1 MTDTSDPAQP
11 AGSSGPMQ
19 QPPCQ
24 RSRRRQPHR
33 GRPTPLQS
41 ANRVL
46 RIAGPGFITG
56 ASDDDPS
63 GIGTYSQVGA
73 AFGTGFLWMA
83 LYILPL
89 VICVQEMCGRIGLVT
104 GRGIAGCVRRHYN
117 RPILYGAV
125 LLLFVANTI
134 NVGADLGAMA
144 ASTQLLA
151 PSAPYGVVLVAFTAG
166 ILLLE
171 IFIPYRYYARVLKML
186 TLSLL
191 AYLIAAVLIHPD
203 WLELARATLVPSVQ
217 FTPDFLALAIAVLG
231 TTISPYLFFWQAS
244 EEIEEEHER
253 LQQKQRAEVAGKAAP
268 RKPGGRVG
276 HLHRA
281 VRALRLDTA
290 LGMIAASATFWFIVV
305 ATGLTLHPHGI
316 HTIATAAEAAE
327 ALRPLAGDL
336 AGLVFALGIVGT
348 GLLAIPVLAGSA
360 AYGIAETFG
369 WHEGLSQRL
378 DHARGFYAVIV
389 AATLIGLALNF
400 LGINPIAALVYTAV
414 INGIVAVPLLVLL
427 LLIANNHAIMG
438 EFTNGR
444 LSNIIGILTTLVM
457 AAAAVALIL
466 SLLPH

>member
-1 MTDTSDPAQP
+1 MADRSDPTPETPETP
-11 AGSSGPMQ
+11 ATQTASGQ
-19 QPPCQ
+19 
-24 RSRRRQPHR
+24 SRRLPHR
-33 GRPTPLQS
+33 GRPQPLRPAS
-41 ANRVL
+41 RLL
-46 RIAGPGFITG
+46 RIVGPGFITG

-104 GRGIAGCVRRHYN
+104 GRGVAGCVRRYYN

-125 LLLFVANTI
+125 LLLFIANTI

-144 ASTQLLA
+144 ASVRLLA
-151 PSAPYGVVLVAFTAG
+151 PGLPHLLALVVFALG

-171 IFIPYRYYARVLKML
+171 IFIPYRYYARVLKLL

-191 AYLIAAVLIHPD
+191 AYLAAAILIHPD
-203 WLELARATLVPSVQ
+203 WLKLVRATLVPTIQ
-217 FTPDFLALAIAVLG
+217 LTPDYLALVVAVLG

-244 EEIEEEHER
+244 EEIEEEHKREE
-253 LQQKQRAEVAGKAAP
+253 QQQQMQVSDPNAQ
-268 RKPGGRVG
+268 RKPGGRQG
-276 HLHRA
+276 HLYRA
-281 VRALRLDTA
+281 ARALRLDTA

-305 ATGLTLHPHGI
+305 ATGLTLYPHGI
-316 HTIATAAEAAE
+316 HTIASAAEAAL

-360 AYGIAETFG
+360 AYGIAEAFG
-369 WHEGLSQRL
+369 WREGLSQRL
-378 DHARGFYAVIV
+378 SHARGFYAVIA

-400 LGINPIAALVYTAV
+400 LGVNPIAALVYTAV

-427 LLIANNHAIMG
+427 LLVANNRAIMG
-438 EFTNGR
+438 AFTNGR
-444 LSNIIGILTTLVM
+444 LSNVIGVLTTLVM
-457 AAAAVALIL
+457 AVAAVALIF
-466 SLLPH
+466 SLLPR